1 VRVPESPLTK
11 DEVAPAPPPQLNP
24 RQGQRWT
31 DAEDHKL
38 RSRVG
43 QQKNE
48 VDPVKFVKENHE
60 WFGRSKTALM
70 ARLKKIGKVVWKDN
84 KAMWN

>member
-1 VRVPESPLTK
+1 MPEEPLK
-11 DEVAPAPPPQLNP
+11 PEDVAPAPPPVTNP

-31 DAEDHKL
+31 ETEDHKL

-48 VDPVKFVKENHE
+48 VDPVKFVKDNHK
-60 WFGRSKTALM
+60 WFGRSKTVFM
-70 ARLKKIGKVVWKDN
+70 ARLKKLGKVVWQDN
-84 KAMWN
+84 KAKWN

>member
-1 VRVPESPLTK
+1 MPEEPLK
-11 DEVAPAPPPQLNP
+11 PEDVAPAPPPVTNQ

-31 DAEDHKL
+31 ETEDYKL

-48 VDPVKFVKENHE
+48 VDPVKFVEQSQVVQEVKDCST
-60 WFGRSKTALM
+60 WPASKL
-70 ARLKKIGKVVWKDN
+70 GKVVWQDN
-84 KAMWN
+84 KAKWN

>member
-1 VRVPESPLTK
+1 M
-11 DEVAPAPPPQLNP
+11 
-24 RQGQRWT
+24 
-31 DAEDHKL
+31 

-48 VDPVKFVKENHE
+48 LDPVKFVKDNYK

-70 ARLKKIGKVVWKDN
+70 ARLKKIGKVVWEDN
-84 KAMWN
+84 KAKWN